1 MSALPAGPAD
11 LSPRHR
17 LLLPVLALLLGGVPA
32 LAQNGERPGEGDAVV
47 PISADLC
54 KDMKQRHVL
63 NPGSPVACE
72 RLRLVKFGYLGFDGQ
87 LHGDGELVVMDAVAD
102 HVRQIFTTL
111 RTRRFPIARA
121 RLINAYGGDDDASM
135 DQDNTSAFNV
145 RPVAGSN
152 VISLHA
158 YGVAI
163 DLNPIE
169 NPYVLRSRGTVA
181 VSPKSGAAF
190 ANRKNLRPGMAETVI
205 EVFADHGLTTWGGTW
220 NNPIDYQHFQVSR
233 RFAGQLAR
241 ASSAQSRALFERH
254 VERYRACRASA
265 KGDPARR
272 ACATAE

>member
-1 MSALPAGPAD
+1 MSAPPARWAD
-11 LSPRHR
+11 LRSRHR
-17 LLLPVLALLLGGVPA
+17 SLFWVLALLLGGVPA
-32 LAQNGERPGEGDAVV
+32 FAQNGERPGEDDTVV
-47 PISADLC
+47 PISAALC

-87 LHGDGELVVMDAVAD
+87 LHGDGEIVVMDAVAD
-102 HVRQIFTTL
+102 HIRQIFATL
-111 RTRRFPIARA
+111 RQRRFPIAKA
-121 RLINAYGGDDDASM
+121 RLMNAYNGDDDASM

-145 RPVAGSN
+145 RNVAGSSA
-152 VISLHA
+152 ISLHA

-190 ANRKNLRPGMAETVI
+190 ANRKNLRPGMAETI
-205 EVFADHGLTTWGGTW
+205 IDVFADHGLTTWGGTW

-233 RFAGQLAR
+233 KLAGQLAR

-254 VERYRACRASA
+254 VERYRACRATA
-265 KGDPARR
+265 KSEAARR